1 MPIDDVNNYNSTV
14 KLWTRNY
21 ILRSAVYAALISH
34 LITSLSATNTQM
46 AMIQGVRHALML
58 TKRSID
64 WLRGGGNA
72 ELGKYTPRE
81 LIEELKARGYKGHLE
96 YTKTIIL

>member
-1 MPIDDVNNYNSTV
+1 MMATIHAAVLV
-14 KLWTRNY
+14 KMMKRGKA
-21 ILRSAVYAALISH
+21 IISVKG
-34 LITSLSATNTQM
+34 SP
-46 AMIQGVRHALML
+46 
-58 TKRSID
+58 
-64 WLRGGGNA
+64 RGGGSNT

>member
-1 MPIDDVNNYNSTV
+1 MDQELHTKKCRVCGADKPLNHFPKCNKYTDGYD
-14 KLWTRNY
+14 TRCK
-21 ILRSAVYAALISH
+21 
-34 LITSLSATNTQM
+34 TCTNAYQKEHRL
-46 AMIQGVRHALML
+46 A
-58 TKRSID
+58 K
-64 WLRGGGNA
+64 GGGNA